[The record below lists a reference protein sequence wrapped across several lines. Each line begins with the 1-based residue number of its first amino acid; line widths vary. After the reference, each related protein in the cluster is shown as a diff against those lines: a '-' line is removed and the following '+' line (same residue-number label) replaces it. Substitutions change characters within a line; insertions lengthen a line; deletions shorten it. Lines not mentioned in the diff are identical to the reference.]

1 MKAATLVLSALF
13 LVSAAAPARAQFG
26 ALGKIKGAA
35 DKAADAKQKYDD
47 WNITDKEE
55 RAIGEDVSAK
65 LRARFGVYQDEKVTK
80 YVSLVGG
87 VLAQASSRPNL
98 DWKFIVLD
106 TDGVNA
112 YAAPGGLVH
121 ITRGLL
127 GLIKNES
134 ELAGIL
140 GHEITHV
147 VDKHTV
153 KAIQKSKEIGMT
165 ADAAG
170 SGSARNEFI
179 ASLAGKA
186 YQKLFSGEW
195 SRGDENDA
203 DKNGIVLANKVGYDP
218 HGLAN
223 ALQKVSDRNAG
234 REEPNGIFASHP
246 IIKDRIENVDKEI
259 AAQKLT
265 AKGVDADRYKQNI
278 TFDAKAIGDVT
289 MDVSGAAG
297 LAAGDKKKDDATD
310 KDAKNADK
318 PKHGFGL
325 SSITGGGKEA
335 KSNQQIASAGARG
348 GVPDRDA
355 KGGSNP
361 NALNVKVSAAEL
373 ENFKKGIAS

>member
-26 ALGKIKGAA
+26 ALGKIKNAA

-55 RAIGEDVSAK
+55 RAIGEDVSLK
-65 LRARFGVYQDEKVTK
+65 LRSRFGVYQDEKVTK

-112 YAAPGGLVH
+112 YAAPGGIVH

-170 SGSARNEFI
+170 GGSARNDFI

-195 SRGDENDA
+195 SRSDENDA
-203 DKNGIVLANKVGYDP
+203 DKNGIILANKVGYDP

-234 REEPNGIFASHP
+234 SEEPNGIFASHP
-246 IIKDRIENVDKEI
+246 VIKDRIESVNKEI
-259 AAQKLT
+259 GAQKLS
-265 AKGVDADRYKQNI
+265 AKAVDADRYKQNI
-278 TFDAKAIGDVT
+278 TFDAKAIGDIT

-297 LAAGDKKKDDATD
+297 LAAGNKKTDD
-310 KDAKNADK
+310 KDAKKEDK
-318 PKHGFGL
+318 PKKGFGL
-325 SSITGGGKEA
+325 SSITGGGKQA
-335 KSNQQIASAGARG
+335 QSNQQIASAGARG

-361 NALNVKVSAAEL
+361 SALNVKVSAAEIDA
-373 ENFKKGIAS
+373 FKKGIAS